1 MKKVK
6 KILLTSL
13 VVSCL
18 FSFGVFVRYAYANVG
33 RYLGDWVEVK
43 NLLINDYLL
52 TDQGW
57 GKILS
62 KEYKA
67 EPAKVYNLSVS
78 EPNTFIADSVV
89 AHNKG
94 ECKIFVQAFSPRDMS
109 HFMCVGERCDE
120 FSEGKICQQPGE
132 GIVLMARYLS
142 TTCSF
147 PQDVIWKIHT
157 LSGAEVYSATSTLAS
172 QPTAYFPFF
181 THTARICQRTNPV
194 TGACME
200 WSNWQLAEGD
210 YIWTVTVSGSGA
222 TYTSSALFH
231 QDCLPDEVPCDAPP
245 AVTVGDQ
252 KQCLAG
258 NTPTTWA
265 LTFAAHAAECDSFDL
280 QVDTNGDN
288 VPENTVTGL
297 SGTSYNYNHTTPN
310 TNNAS
315 ITGAS
320 AYRIRFRTHKNGV
333 YSAWVQD
340 EYGTDISAP
349 SCDFTIH
356 NDPTRTL
363 TCSGG
368 AVTQTSSSYVDL
380 YYTGVNTGC
389 SPVAQTKASLTS
401 GGGTYAAYAFQCYF
415 QNLDIS
421 ATTGTFSVYSRFRD
435 SLNRESAQCS
445 EFLTH
450 PIPQPRQVDIYIWND
465 ANSDGLYQSENLL
478 RSGKVAS
485 IQYRL
490 QGAAAWTTINTS
502 SNHASITL
510 DSGQYEARVNF
521 SPVCSSYARTSVY
534 DGSRGVR
541 LNGVATNYDGGYDVS
556 YGVRSFSL
564 VSNPVEIYMAGKELF
579 SKHAISGRIWVDND
593 GDLDTSGDRVAYV
606 DSQNP
611 PLQVFATQ
619 HYTTPVEITYTNT
632 GVVDSL
638 GNYITD
644 ANITSYMCADTITV
658 PIDNF
663 GFVTG
668 LDASYEI
675 LSSPNDGQDIVL
687 TPTVLSVTPVSSKSG
702 CPQGST
708 YYFAVSARIGGVE
721 TQYSSNRVSNF
732 FDTKARI
739 ALDWDDVPGA
749 TSYTL
754 YTSNSPDFASGY
766 YTTTSISQISSVCSG
781 LAFSSMPPLH
791 PTIPGLVVEN
801 VPVIPLYGTG
811 TITNMDFILRKNVP
825 NWIEV
830 ATGNSFSNS
839 VDITVPSSQ
848 SFATGIVFAV
858 NATLQCSPGSV
869 STIFGSGLASYGT
882 YNTGGENENWPFAWE
897 FGDDTSSF
905 TDASSSNYSNLTS
918 GTWYTDSAAH
928 FQTIVS
934 NPGTYTVS
942 REGIS
947 GRGVAY
953 IYVNGNVTI
962 NHSFLKSAA
971 GTSQGLVVF
980 INGNL
985 TITEAVGGLATD
997 LQALFVVNGN
1007 VIIDGNTSMTYSTGQ
1022 LDIRGGFYIANLVS
1036 STGNLTINRGLV
1048 SSDRETHPV
1057 LRITGDPSY
1066 FMFEDDSSF
1075 INPVILWE
1083 EI

>member
-94 ECKIFVQAFSPRDMS
+94 ECKIFVQAFSPKDMS
-109 HFMCVGERCDE
+109 HAVCIGDSCDE
-120 FSEGKICQQPGE
+120 LSDGVICQNPGD
-132 GIVLMARYLS
+132 GIVLMAKYLS

-147 PQDVIWKIHT
+147 PQSVEWKIYS
-157 LSGAEVYSATSTLAS
+157 LSGTEVYSAESTLAS
-172 QPTAYFPFF
+172 QPLSYFPFF
-181 THTARICQRTNPV
+181 SHTARICQKNNPI
-194 TGACME
+194 TGGCME

-222 TYTSSALFH
+222 SYTSSALFH

-368 AVTQTSSSYVDL
+368 AVTRTSSSYVDL

-389 SPVAQTKASLTS
+389 SPVSRSKASLTS
-401 GGGTYAAYAFQCYF
+401 GGGTYAAYTNQCYF

-435 SLNRESAQCS
+435 SLNRESVQCA
-445 EFLTH
+445 ETLQH
-450 PIPQPRQVDIYIWND
+450 PIPANGTLTLGIWND
-465 ANSDGLYQSENLL
+465 TNGDGLYLSEELL
-478 RSGKVAS
+478 PVSRILQVR
-485 IQYRL
+485 YRL
-490 QGAAAWTTINTS
+490 TSTSTWTSLSVTNSRTLTLVPGNYEMRIDYNSTCPNYAQASRGAASNYGIQLNGAATS
-502 SNHASITL
+502 
-510 DSGQYEARVNF
+510 Y
-521 SPVCSSYARTSVY
+521 TSV
-534 DGSRGVR
+534 G
-541 LNGVATNYDGGYDVS
+541 TNYGT
-556 YGVRSFSL
+556 RLFSISSSTATTL
-564 VSNPVEIYMAGKELF
+564 YMGAWEPF
-579 SKHAISGRIWVDND
+579 SKHAISGSVVVDQD
-593 GDLDTSGDRVAYV
+593 GNLATTADRSAYV
-606 DSQNP
+606 DAQSP
-611 PLQVFATQ
+611 ALKVFATQ
-619 HYTTPVEITYTNT
+619 AYTAPVSATYTNT
-632 GVVDSL
+632 GTVNSS
-638 GNYITD
+638 GTYNTN
-644 ANITSYMCADTITV
+644 ANVTAYLCFSE

-663 GFVTG
+663 GFTSG
-668 LDASYEI
+668 TLDSTYSI
-675 LSSPNDGQDIVL
+675 LQSPNDGQ
-687 TPTVLSVTPVSSKSG
+687 PLSTTLRKGSEGGFFG
-702 CPQGST
+702 CDQGST
-708 YYFAVSARIGGVE
+708 HYFRVTALIGAVE
-721 TQYSSNRVSNF
+721 TPYSSNQVMHNF
-732 FDTKARI
+732 SYDGYISLSWTA
-739 ALDWDDVPGA
+739 VPGA
-749 TSYTL
+749 SAYRVYEGT
-754 YTSNSPDFASGY
+754 TSNFTSGRY
-766 YTTTSISQISSVCSG
+766 LQSATNSLNHSCTGT
-781 LAFSSMPPLH
+781 LALAAPIH
-791 PTIPGLVVEN
+791 PTTPGLLIEAS
-801 VPVIPLYGTG
+801 PVAPVYGRG
-811 TITNMDFILRKNVP
+811 TITNQNFILGRNLP
-825 NWIEV
+825 NWIQV
-830 ATGNSFSNS
+830 ASGDSFSSN

-869 STIFGSGLASYGT
+869 STTFGNGLASYGT